1 MENTFSFPLWGLRGL
16 DTKAQR
22 HEVFL
27 FRAKLAKE
35 QRRKAFFET
44 QIHEVFLLKKVA
56 NEWKILS
63 ASPLGD

>member
-1 MENTFSFPLWGLRGL
+1 MLAAFF
-16 DTKAQR
+16 DTKTR
-22 HEVFL
+22 
-27 FRAKLAKE
+27 
-35 QRRKAFFET
+35 RRKGTKFSCFAQSSQRSKDAKHFFET